1 MLKLHQLWLFNI
13 LKGDNQMRRKFS
25 FFLALLI
32 FVFTVSFTA
41 FATENVTVTL
51 EYTDTV
57 VFGRHY
63 GREITIDMYNN
74 SWGVTNDVRML
85 DRDGDVVWE
94 EMGAIEADGVRTF
107 WCGPD
112 VRKIQVKVRRTSI
125 FGYFVSRCSCN
136 VY

>member
-1 MLKLHQLWLFNI
+1 
-13 LKGDNQMRRKFS
+13 MRRRFS

-32 FVFTVSFTA
+32 FVFTVAFTA
-41 FATENVTVTL
+41 FATENMTVYTY
-51 EYTDTV
+51 YTDTV
-57 VFGRHY
+57 VFGRHN

-94 EMGAIEADGVRTF
+94 EMAAIEADGVRTF

-112 VRKIQVKVRRTSI
+112 VRKLQVKVRRTSI
-125 FGYFVSRCSCN
+125 FGYLFSRCSCD